1 MKYNMAEHESIVIN
15 RRTTIKD
22 LISNYMTSDL
32 SADEIYTEFLSE
44 LQDYVK
50 YHEISQEKA
59 TRLHL
64 LFSGATLPLGNRL

>member
-1 MKYNMAEHESIVIN
+1 
-15 RRTTIKD
+15 
-22 LISNYMTSDL
+22 MTSDL

-64 LFSGATLPLGNRL
+64 LFSGAKLPLGNRL